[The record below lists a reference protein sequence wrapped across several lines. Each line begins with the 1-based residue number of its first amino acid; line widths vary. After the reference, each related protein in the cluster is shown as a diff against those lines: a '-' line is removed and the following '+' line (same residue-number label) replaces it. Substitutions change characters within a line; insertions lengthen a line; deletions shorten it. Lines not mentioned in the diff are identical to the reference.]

1 MAPRSINTALGV
13 EKVHHLLPLNRQH
26 GTESDCRIEFFD
38 RAPVEVSQIR
48 QLIPGWVDRFLVA
61 PKRS

>member
-26 GTESDCRIEFFD
+26 GTESDCRIELFD
-38 RAPVEVSQIR
+38 RAPR
-48 QLIPGWVDRFLVA
+48 
-61 PKRS
+61 